1 MGNVTMHGKPTIRVA
16 VVRSQDDLLAELIE
30 SEVRASSDFLLVA
43 SELIAREDVECR
55 LRAVA
60 DLTDVLIAI
69 GDFDAR
75 LVEHIIQLDAGTVM
89 FGILIGSDTV
99 SVRLKKV
106 GVRQLMETLA
116 AFSRD
121 RGHVSPQLVGYEF
134 IEGERAGGGG
144 YQFVDLRRTENCV
157 LHAAANWTR
166 QALLSY
172 WSRLPKTEVDVLGHA
187 RSPDVLQDLLGR
199 TPSLSRSEEEQAAFS
214 RLCTLL
220 RDESIG
226 VQSQLARLRD
236 GLELE
241 EIEFKLLLL
250 TLAPELDINIQIA
263 FGLLND
269 DLGRKAPTFGL
280 ACAILGRPIEVRNA
294 IEAAGRLFHWRLL
307 ENGAVSPHADETIR
321 LSPCVNA
328 WLLGNSSALLDDLAV
343 RQFIRSE
350 VYPGIGLIEAV
361 EGRAAARDL
370 AEWFRVEQGGW
381 IIPPVAH
388 LDRWRA
394 RCELAAVERT
404 VPLLR
409 CQPSAMLT
417 LSRELQREASIA
429 VARATRLMGS
439 VALVDFGDEPADEAR
454 AVLVKT
460 VVEAF
465 DGQSRPAVLIASNVA
480 SYISALGTST
490 IVSVR
495 LPDDT
500 EVELSAIYAAA
511 ADRAGMTLT
520 VNECDRLALAFQLP
534 LDAIEEVLTLV
545 ALGDRKAASP
555 ADDYERMARACRRIA
570 SPKLTQL
577 ARRME
582 PAFSLDQIILPA
594 EQHLQLQEVVS
605 NVTNATTVLKKWGFD
620 AQLPYGSG
628 VVALFSGPSGTG
640 KTMAAQA
647 IARELRTEVF
657 AVDLSRVV
665 SKYIGET
672 EKNLDAVFT
681 EAERANALLLINE
694 AECTVSQRGEQKDA
708 HDRYAN
714 LEIAYLLQRMESFS
728 GLAILTTNFKQ
739 NIDQAFLRRLRFVI
753 DFPKPDARAREAIWH
768 QCLPRAAPIGPGVDF
783 SFLARQVE
791 LTGGNIRQITL
802 RAAFAAASEG
812 GAIEMRHIF
821 AATRAELLKLG
832 ANGAMRELAEVETFH
847 AKDQA
852 A

>member
-1 MGNVTMHGKPTIRVA
+1 MHGKPTIRVA
-16 VVRSQDDLLAELIE
+16 IVRSQDDLLAELIE

-43 SELIAREDVECR
+43 SELIAPEDVECR

-75 LVEHIIQLDAGTVM
+75 LMEHIIQLDAGTVM

-116 AFSRD
+116 ALSRD
-121 RGHVSPQLVGYEF
+121 RDRVSPQFVGYEF
-134 IEGERAGGGG
+134 IEGDRAGGGA
-144 YQFVDLRRTENCV
+144 YQFIDLRRTEDCV
-157 LHAAANWTR
+157 LHAAGNWVR

-172 WSRLPKTEVDVLGHA
+172 WRRLPKTEVDVLGHA
-187 RSPDVLQDLLGR
+187 RSPDAIQDLLGR
-199 TPSLSRSEEEQAAFS
+199 VSTLSRSEADQSAFAKLCSLLKEEGAGA
-214 RLCTLL
+214 
-220 RDESIG
+220 
-226 VQSQLARLRD
+226 QSPLARLLH
-236 GLELE
+236 GLGLE

-250 TLAPELDINIQIA
+250 ALAPELDINIQIA

-269 DLGRKAPTFGL
+269 DLGRKTPTFGL
-280 ACAILGRPIEVRNA
+280 ACAVLGRPIEVRNA
-294 IEAAGRLFHWRLL
+294 IETAGSLFRWRLL
-307 ENGAVSPHADETIR
+307 ENGSASPHADDAIR
-321 LSPCVNA
+321 LSPCVNS
-328 WLLGNSSALLDDLAV
+328 WLLGNRTALLDAAAV
-343 RQFIRSE
+343 RQFIRSA
-350 VYPGIGLIEAV
+350 VYPGIGLTEAV
-361 EGRAAARDL
+361 EGRSAARDL
-370 AEWFRVEQGGW
+370 AGWFGREHEGW
-381 IIPPVAH
+381 IIPSNVH

-394 RCELAAVERT
+394 RCELAAAEST
-404 VPLLR
+404 VSLLR
-409 CQPSAMLT
+409 CQPTSMLT

-429 VARATRLMGS
+429 IARAARLMGG
-439 VALVDFGDEPADEAR
+439 VAVVDFGDEPADEAR
-454 AVLVKT
+454 SMLVKNL
-460 VVEAF
+460 VEAF
-465 DGQSRPAVLIASNVA
+465 SGQPRPAVLIASDVA
-480 SYISALGTST
+480 SYISALGAST

-500 EVELSAIYAAA
+500 EAELSAIYAAA
-511 ADRAGMTLT
+511 ADRAGMSLT
-520 VNECDRLALAFQLP
+520 AKECDRLALAFKLP
-534 LDAIEEVLTLV
+534 LDGIEEAMTLA
-545 ALGDRKAASP
+545 ALDGRRPGASGEN
-555 ADDYERMARACRRIA
+555 YERVASACRRIA

-577 ARRME
+577 AQRME
-582 PAFSLDQIILPA
+582 PAFSLDQLILPA
-594 EQHLQLQEVVS
+594 EQHMQLREVVS
-605 NVTNATTVLKKWGFD
+605 NVTNATTVLKKWGFE

-694 AECTVSQRGEQKDA
+694 AECTVSQRAEQKDA

-739 NIDQAFLRRLRFVI
+739 NIDRAFLRRLRFVI
-753 DFPKPDARAREAIWH
+753 DFPKPDARAREAIWR
-768 QCLPRAAPIGPGVDF
+768 QCLPSAAPIGPGVDF

-802 RAAFAAASEG
+802 RAAFAAANEG

-847 AKDQA
+847 ANDRA